1 MAVRTQ
7 NVHRRFS
14 GLRIHVGINDPAL
27 IVSDRNDQIERAHIG
42 QSSWIDML
50 VRPFEGAN
58 TMATPTLKFAGEQ
71 DEAAS
76 NSDALPGKVRS
87 VSFSQDDLSH
97 VIDVEDGRTYPVR
110 EGKSIAGIITL
121 VALLVTVMATPGT
134 LSAGE
139 RDREIVENT
148 LLDLRTRTTWIESY
162 QRGGFDCSVQST
174 TLWHILAERGVR
186 TRVAYSVYFDRT
198 LNLQMDHVFLL
209 AALDGVPM
217 AIDATTL
224 ELLDANVSQRG
235 YFIVRVWNNPDEANA
250 EWPGEYIRW
259 DVNRLRKSTSPSGA
273 R

>member
-1 MAVRTQ
+1 
-7 NVHRRFS
+7 
-14 GLRIHVGINDPAL
+14 
-27 IVSDRNDQIERAHIG
+27 
-42 QSSWIDML
+42 
-50 VRPFEGAN
+50 
-58 TMATPTLKFAGEQ
+58 MATPTLKFAGEQ